1 MKKIF
6 TIAFFFI
13 AIALCGCSNE
23 DVMLEK
29 EITAETDSLYT
40 ISFGTA
46 DFDLS
51 SETRASSDKTIYGIN
66 IEYYKN
72 GTRQGFYAYG
82 LFDDMSKAS
91 ITLIGGFTYNF
102 TCSIVR
108 TPEQGG
114 DRLWYGPY
122 SSNSFSGYAD
132 PFQLNSSVSI
142 QCLNKFVEGTSSYL
156 SGLGTGTSVC
166 ADNSTAGYG
175 AKRFPKLERYYGKLE
190 GFNPATDGTH
200 VVIPVNKAY
209 FGCKLILKGVKDGT
223 LSTSSSN
230 SDIYFLTA
238 STTTEDKV
246 KEEIYTFQDVASC
259 WTNPSYS
266 LSTTLNYTYISNR
279 QNENGSPTLWNLSG
293 SKTITFKRNV
303 MTTITVS
310 VTEDLS
316 GASVGVSIEEMGPDN
331 EIEFRVDDEY
341 NLYQVDN

>member
-6 TIAFFFI
+6 NIALFFM
-13 AIALCGCSNE
+13 AIALTGCSNE
-23 DVMLEK
+23 DVILQGEVS
-29 EITAETDSLYT
+29 TDTDSFYT
-40 ISFGTA
+40 VSFGTA

-51 SETRASSDKTIYGIN
+51 NETRASSDKTIYGIN

-72 GTRQGFYAYG
+72 GTRQGYYAYG
-82 LFDDMSKAS
+82 LFDDMSQAS
-91 ITLIGGFTYNF
+91 ITLIGGYTYNF

-108 TPEQGG
+108 APGSG
-114 DRLWYGPY
+114 HRLWYGPY
-122 SSNSFSGYAD
+122 SKNSFSGYAD
-132 PFQLNSSVSI
+132 PFQLNSSVST

-166 ADNSTAGYG
+166 VDNSTAGYG
-175 AKRFPKLERYYGKLE
+175 EKKFPKLERYYGKLE

-230 SDIYFLTA
+230 SDMYFLTS

-246 KEEIYTFQDVASC
+246 TEERIYTFQDVASC

-279 QNENGSPTLWNLSG
+279 QNEKGSPTLWNLSG

-316 GASVGVSIEEMGPDN
+316 GASIGIGSETLGDDN
-331 EIEFRVDDEY
+331 EIEFGVDDNY
-341 NLYQVDN
+341 SLYQK